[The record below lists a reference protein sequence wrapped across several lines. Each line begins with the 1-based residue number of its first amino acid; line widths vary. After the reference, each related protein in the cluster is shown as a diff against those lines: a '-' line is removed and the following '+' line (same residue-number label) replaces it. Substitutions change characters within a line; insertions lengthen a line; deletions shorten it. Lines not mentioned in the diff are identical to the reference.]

1 MWWALFQ
8 IAVNPDTKKLYHECL
23 TGSRSNHRR
32 CSVEK
37 GVLKNFAKN
46 QKKTT
51 VSESPFKLNCRP
63 ETLLTKRLQHKCFF
77 SVSFAKFFR
86 TSFFIEHLRTTPF
99 LGSKHIYGYNENSGK
114 ISEKKSWLKWALP
127 LRKFSHKVFA
137 NILYTT
143 RTSINIFEQRAIQTF
158 FKVISYNLFSISEQT
173 YVLALKSQQQMTY
186 LEER

>member
-1 MWWALFQ
+1 MWLAVFQ

-51 VSESPFKLNCRP
+51 VSVSFLIKLQAWNFTNK
-63 ETLLTKRLQHKCFF
+63 ETPTQVFF
-77 SVSFAKFFR
+77 SVSFAKIFR
-86 TSFFIEHLRTTPF
+86 TSFFIEHLRTTAS
-99 LGSKHIYGYNENSGK
+99 LGSKHTYGYY
-114 ISEKKSWLKWALP
+114 
-127 LRKFSHKVFA
+127 KVFA
-137 NILYTT
+137 NILHTT

-173 YVLALKSQQQMTY
+173 YVLALKSQQ
-186 LEER
+186 